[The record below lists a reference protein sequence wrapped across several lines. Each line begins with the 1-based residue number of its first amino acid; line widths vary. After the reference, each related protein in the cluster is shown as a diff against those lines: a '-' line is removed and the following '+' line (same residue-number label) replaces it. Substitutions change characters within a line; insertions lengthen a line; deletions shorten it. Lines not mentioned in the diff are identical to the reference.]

1 MSVTLLLAV
10 LLALPAAAAERPDL
24 ALAVSHLN
32 ESGTMPVLALA
43 GGQVQAVE
51 AGTPGL
57 KPLRMTTADAR
68 RAFDCYAESLKSGPL
83 SCPDGGAEIAGED
96 GESLSRVAVIG
107 MAADGKGGTAQER
120 LESRLPR
127 FLIAASAKSCPH
139 TRRAWSQAL
148 AARGAEPPALDAQAK
163 PGAGA
168 ESALALKMIC
178 DGVAKIKKFRSAA
191 P

>member
-1 MSVTLLLAV
+1 LLAL

-32 ESGTMPVLALA
+32 EAGTMPVLARV
-43 GGQVQAVE
+43 GGQVRAVE

-57 KPLRMTTADAR
+57 KLLRMTAADAR
-68 RAFDCYAESLKSGPL
+68 RAFDCYAESLREEPL
-83 SCPDGGAEIAGED
+83 SCPEGGAEIAGED

-127 FLIAASAKSCPH
+127 FLIAASAKTCPR
-139 TRRAWSQAL
+139 TQRAWAQAL
-148 AARGAEPPALDAQAK
+148 AAKGAAPSAQGAQAK

-178 DGVAKIKKFRSAA
+178 DGVARIKKYRSAA
-191 P
+191 H